1 MRPFQHA
8 QTSVPN
14 SEDWEKDLEVHE
26 FMDSTKFACA
36 DRRHRVVLH
45 HADLGAAIVERAFP
59 NRQDTAQLVRQH
71 IYEDLGRTVSLDD
84 WFEIVDT
91 TRLPSPIHRRID
103 GGYGKIAEYVSGRLP
118 HSTHLEAKAV
128 CEFLFSPT
136 TYLSID
142 PLRALP
148 LMMNSCGPMIVRK
161 VFGKPR
167 AMPDG
172 KIVDYGWI
180 AEAAIFTA
188 FGRIP
193 DLREI
198 IDCWDFEPTRK
209 EMATTK

>member
-8 QTSVPN
+8 QTSVSN

-26 FMDSTKFACA
+26 FMDLTKFACA

-45 HADLGAAIVERAFP
+45 HIDLGAAIVDRAFP
-59 NRQDTAQLVRQH
+59 NRQDTARLVKQH
-71 IYEDLGRTVSLDD
+71 IYEDLGRTVSLND
-84 WFEIVDT
+84 WFEIVDAK
-91 TRLPSPIHRRID
+91 RLPVPIHRRID

-118 HSTHLEAKAV
+118 HSAHLEANAV

-136 TYLSID
+136 TYLSVD

-167 AMPDG
+167 TMHDG

-198 IDCWDFEPTRK
+198 IDCWDFEPTRE
-209 EMATTK
+209 EMANTK

>member
-8 QTSVPN
+8 QASAPITN
-14 SEDWEKDLEVHE
+14 DWKKDLAVHE

-45 HADLGAAIVERAFP
+45 HIDLGAAIVARAFP
-59 NRQDTAQLVRQH
+59 HRQDTAKLVEQH
-71 IYEDLGRTVSLDD
+71 VCEDLGHAVSLED
-84 WFEIVDT
+84 WFDIVDSA
-91 TRLPSPIHRRID
+91 RLPSPIHRRVD
-103 GGYGKIAEYVSGRLP
+103 SGYGKVAQYVSGRLSQSAHP
-118 HSTHLEAKAV
+118 EANAV

-136 TYLSID
+136 TYLSAD
-142 PLRALP
+142 PLRALS

-167 AMPDG
+167 TMPDG
-172 KIVDYGWI
+172 KIVDFGWI